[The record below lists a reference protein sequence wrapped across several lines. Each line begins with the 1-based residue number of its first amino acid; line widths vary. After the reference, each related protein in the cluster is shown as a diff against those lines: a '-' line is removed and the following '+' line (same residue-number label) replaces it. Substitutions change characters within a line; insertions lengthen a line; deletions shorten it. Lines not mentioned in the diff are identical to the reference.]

1 MAARPEGPV
10 PQLTIT
16 REQERERER
25 DFGHV
30 QRRYDA
36 RVNGVVA
43 TLLPGDYYVATE
55 GEMISTVL
63 GSCVSACIHDR
74 RLCFGGMNHFMLPVD
89 ESEGQSVWGTTAS
102 STTRFGNV
110 AMERLIN
117 SMLKLGARRDDLE
130 FKLVGGG
137 KVLDAVTDIGARNIQ
152 FVRDYV
158 RAEGFSVLGEDL
170 GDVYPRKV
178 MYHPQTGRARVKR
191 LTRTDRYVV
200 ADERRYIRDL
210 DRTAMNGTI
219 ELFHDKSGS
228 G

>member
-1 MAARPEGPV
+1 MAVRSDQPH

-16 REQERERER
+16 RELQRERER
-25 DFGHV
+25 DFGHI
-30 QRRYDA
+30 QKRFDA

-63 GSCVSACIHDR
+63 GSCVSACIRDR
-74 RLCFGGMNHFMLPVD
+74 RLQFGGMNHFMLPID
-89 ESEGQSVWGTTAS
+89 ESEGSSGWGAGAS

-117 SMLKLGARRDDLE
+117 SMLKLGAHRSDLE
-130 FKLVGGG
+130 VKLVGGG
-137 KVLDAVTDIGARNIQ
+137 KVLDAVTDIGARNIK
-152 FVRDYV
+152 FVREYV

-178 MYHPQTGRARVKR
+178 MYHPQTGSARVKR
-191 LTRTDRYVV
+191 LTRTDRHVV

-210 DRTAMNGTI
+210 EHTAVSGTI
-219 ELFHDKSGS
+219 ELFYQDK
-228 G
+228 